1 LIIIYIYIIYII
13 YIYIYIERESERQRK
28 NNAKMQGKTASEHFC
43 MFPAHSPYSP
53 ENQKMSRSHNCHN
66 FLMLRKH
73 IKTGLQKN
81 IFSMFQ
87 ELSQALRWHR
97 F

>member
-1 LIIIYIYIIYII
+1 LIIIYIY
-13 YIYIYIERESERQRK
+13 YIYRERESERQRK

-53 ENQKMSRSHNCHN
+53 ENHKMSRSHNCHN
-66 FLMLRKH
+66 FGLLRKH

-87 ELSQALRWHR
+87 ELSQALRWLRWHR